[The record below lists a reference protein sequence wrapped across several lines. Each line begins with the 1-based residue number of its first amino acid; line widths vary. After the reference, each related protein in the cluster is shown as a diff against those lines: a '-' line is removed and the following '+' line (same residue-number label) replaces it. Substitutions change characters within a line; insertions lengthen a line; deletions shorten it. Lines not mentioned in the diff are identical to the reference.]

1 MNTVLKWVGSKSRIM
16 PELVKH
22 LPAGRRLVEPFAGS
36 CAVMMNTD
44 YDEYLIADVNPDLIN
59 MYQQIKSH
67 SEQFIILAESVFCK
81 NNSEGN
87 YYRIREVFNKNAFL
101 SRLERAVYFLYLN
114 RNGYRGMCRYNQN
127 GDFNVPYG
135 NYRQPYFP
143 LEEIKAF
150 AIKSQR
156 ALIVCADFKQT
167 LSAVNPG
174 DVVYC
179 DPPYDGTFT
188 GYSAAGFNAGDQA
201 FLAGVL
207 TQFSQDM
214 VPVVVSNSD
223 TQLVRELY
231 ASFDIVQL
239 TAPRSIGVAA
249 GEGKSAV
256 EVIAKARPLLGGLAA
271 WDLAKVP
278 DRTVVSIVRPGL
290 QVEVVA
296 RYEH

>member
-16 PELVKH
+16 PDLVKH

-36 CAVMMNTD
+36 CSVMMNTD
-44 YDEYLIADVNPDLIN
+44 YEEYLIADINPDLIN
-59 MYQQIKSH
+59 MYQQIQSD
-67 SEQFIILAESVFCK
+67 SEKFITLADAVFK
-81 NNSEGN
+81 ENRSEVA
-87 YYRIREVFNKNAFL
+87 YYRIREEFNERTWPT
-101 SRLERAVYFLYLN
+101 RLTRAVYFLYLN
-114 RNGYRGMCRYNQN
+114 RNGYRGLCRYNQK

-135 NYRQPYFP
+135 NYRKPYFP

-156 ALIVCADFKQT
+156 ALIFCADYKQT
-167 LSAVNPG
+167 LSAVMPG

-188 GYSAAGFNAGDQA
+188 EYSAGGFNAGDQA

-207 TQFSQDM
+207 TQFSKDM

-231 ASFDIVQL
+231 ASFEVVQV

-256 EVIAKARPLLGGLAA
+256 EVIAVSSGNF
-271 WDLAKVP
+271 AKWRGFNAT
-278 DRTVVSIVRPGL
+278 DNAVVTRH
-290 QVEVVA
+290 A
-296 RYEH
+296 